1 MIITNILIPKK
12 QIKLKTIKFIL
23 FILLLSFSGYS
34 QNVYDTLEFIRQ
46 DKNIIHFSGDNQQIE
61 KLKEKLQNIN
71 LPGSKKINILHIG
84 DSHLQAAFLSEKIRQ
99 DLFQHY
105 FPNDTITEPGFIFP
119 YTLANTNNPYYYNIE
134 YTGNWE
140 FSKNTEEINDYNLGL
155 SGITVATH
163 DSTASFSVKML
174 NNTIDFP
181 VKYYFN
187 KIKIWHSIKPGIT
200 IKVNGFYTQMKN
212 NNSTIHLA
220 KATDSIHIEVFN
232 PDTAHAFELYGLILE
247 HGQNKIGY
255 HTIGVN
261 GATAQS
267 YLKCELLPSQ
277 IEEINPDLT
286 IISLGTNET
295 FNENFSSLENE
306 LILKDFINQIR
317 VSAPNSPIILAVP
330 NDHIKNDVSNKNIMM
345 YRKSLLQIKDDL
357 HTGLWDFYSIMGGE
371 NAVLEWH
378 NYDFTANDKIHF
390 KRAGYQLQGELFV
403 NAFINFFDHRN

>member
-1 MIITNILIPKK
+1 MFIPKK
-12 QIKLKTIKFIL
+12 LIKLKATKFIL

-34 QNVYDTLEFIRQ
+34 QNVYDTLKIIRK
-46 DKNIIHFSGDNQQIE
+46 DKNIIHFPGDNQQIE
-61 KLKEKLQNIN
+61 KFKEKLQNIN

-84 DSHLQAAFLSEKIRQ
+84 NSHVQAAFLTEKIRQ
-99 DLFQHY
+99 ALIQHY
-105 FPNDTITEPGFIFP
+105 FPKDTITEPGFIFP
-119 YTLANTNNPYYYNIE
+119 YTLANTNNPYYYNIN
-134 YTGNWE
+134 YTGNWK
-140 FSKNTEEINDYNLGL
+140 SVKNTEDTKNYTLGL
-155 SGITVATH
+155 SGITVVTH

-174 NNTIDFP
+174 NNTYDFP

-187 KIKIWHSIKPGIT
+187 KVKIWHSVKPGIT
-200 IKVNGFYTQMKN
+200 LKVNGFYTQMKD
-212 NNSTIHLA
+212 NNSTIHLT

-232 PDTAHAFELYGLILE
+232 PDTTHAFELYGLILE
-247 HGQNKIGY
+247 HDQSKIGY
-255 HTIGVN
+255 HAIGVN

-277 IEEINPDLT
+277 MEEINPDLT

-317 VSAPNSPIILAVP
+317 VSAPNSPIILTVP
-330 NDHIKNDVSNKNIMM
+330 GDHMKNGVSNKNIMM
-345 YRKSLLQIKDDL
+345 YRKSLFQIMEDL
-357 HTGLWDFYSIMGGE
+357 HTGLWDFYSIMGGK
-371 NAVLEWH
+371 NAVLEWY

-403 NAFINFFDHRN
+403 NAFLDFFDHRN

>member
-1 MIITNILIPKK
+1 MKK
-12 QIKLKTIKFIL
+12 IKY
-23 FILLLSFSGYS
+23 ILLALLLAFSGYS
-34 QNVYDTLEFIRQ
+34 QNIYDTLKFIRQ
-46 DKNIIHFSGDNQQIE
+46 DKNIVHFSGDNQQIE
-61 KLKEKLQNIN
+61 KFKEKLQNIN
-71 LPGSKKINILHIG
+71 LQGSKKINILHIG
-84 DSHLQAAFLSEKIRQ
+84 DSHLQAAFLTEKIRQ
-99 DLFQHY
+99 NLFQHY
-105 FPNDTITEPGFIFP
+105 LPKDTIAEPGFIFP
-119 YTLANTNNPYYYNIE
+119 YTLANTNNPYYYKVD

-140 FSKNTEEINDYNLGL
+140 MNKNTNDTLSYKLGL

-174 NNTIDFP
+174 NNTYDFP

-187 KIKIWHSIKPGIT
+187 KVKILHSIKPGIT
-200 IKVNGFYTQMKN
+200 LKINGFYTQMKDN
-212 NNSTIHLA
+212 YSTFHLA
-220 KATDSIHIEVFN
+220 KATDSIHIEIFN

-247 HGQNKIGY
+247 HDQNKIGY

-277 IEEINPDLT
+277 VEEINPDLT

-295 FNENFSSLENE
+295 FNENFSSLENK

-317 VSAPNSPIILAVP
+317 VSAPNSSIILAVP
-330 NDHIKNDVSNKNIMM
+330 GDHIKNDISNKNIMM
-345 YRKSLLQIKDDL
+345 YRETLFQIKDEL
-357 HTGLWDFYSIMGGE
+357 HTGLWDFYSIMGGK
-371 NAVLEWH
+371 NAVLKWH

-403 NAFINFFDHRN
+403 NAFIKFFDHRN

>member
-1 MIITNILIPKK
+1 LKK
-12 QIKLKTIKFIL
+12 IKFIL
-23 FILLLSFSGYS
+23 LALLLSLSGYS
-34 QNVYDTLEFIRQ
+34 QNIYDTLKFIRQ
-46 DKNIIHFSGDNQQIE
+46 DKNILHFSDDNQQIE

-105 FPNDTITEPGFIFP
+105 FPKDTITEPGFIFP
-119 YTLANTNNPYYYNIE
+119 YTLANTNNPYYYNID

-140 FSKNTEEINDYNLGL
+140 FAKNTEETNDYNLGL

-163 DSTASFSVKML
+163 DSKASFSIKML
-174 NNTIDFP
+174 NNTYDFP

-187 KIKIWHSIKPGIT
+187 KIKILHSIKPGIKL
-200 IKVNGFYTQMKN
+200 KVNGFYTQMEE
-212 NNSTIHLA
+212 NNSTIHLS
-220 KATDSIHIEVFN
+220 KLTDSIHIEIFN

-247 HGQNKIGY
+247 HDQSKIGY

-317 VSAPNSPIILAVP
+317 VSVPNSPIILAVP
-330 NDHIKNDVSNKNIMM
+330 GDHIKNDVSNKNIMM

-378 NYDFTANDKIHF
+378 NYDFTAKDKIHF

-403 NAFINFFDHRN
+403 NAFIDFFDHRN